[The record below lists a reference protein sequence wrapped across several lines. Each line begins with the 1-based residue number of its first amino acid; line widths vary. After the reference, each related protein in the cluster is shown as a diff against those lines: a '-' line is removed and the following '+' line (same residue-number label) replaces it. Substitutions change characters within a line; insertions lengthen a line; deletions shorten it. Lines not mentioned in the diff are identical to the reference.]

1 MSAIRTFALA
11 AVAAAAL
18 AGSAQAQSTTAT
30 PGNQPVA
37 GQRGHGRGRGGQLG
51 GFKELNLTDA
61 QRAQIKAIHTKYQ
74 AQNKASRDQ
83 AKPFIDAAR
92 AARQKGDTAAFR
104 SNMEKARQLSSGVR
118 QQEMNEVRAV
128 LTPEQRTKFDAAAA
142 QRKEKFANRGGKGR
156 RGRGNKPVKSGSL

>member
-37 GQRGHGRGRGGQLG
+37 GQRGHGRGGKMG
-51 GFKELNLTDA
+51 GFKDLNLTDA
-61 QRAQIKAIHTKYQ
+61 QKAQIKTIRTRYQ
-74 AQNKASRDQ
+74 SQNKASRDQ
-83 AKPFIDAAR
+83 TKPFMDAAR

-104 SNMEKARQLSSGVR
+104 SNMERARQVSSGVR
-118 QQEMNEVRAV
+118 TQEMNEIRAV

-142 QRKEKFANRGGKGR
+142 QRKQNFAKRGGKGGR
-156 RGRGNKPVKSGSL
+156 WRGNKPVKSGTV

>member
-30 PGNQPVA
+30 PATQPVA
-37 GQRGHGRGRGGQLG
+37 GHRGHGRGRGDQRA

-61 QRAQIKAIHTKYQ
+61 QKAQIKTIRTKYQ
-74 AQNKASRDQ
+74 AQNRASRDQ
-83 AKPFIDAAR
+83 AMPFIDAAR

-104 SNMEKARQLSSGVR
+104 SNMEKARQVSTSVR
-118 QQEMNEVRAV
+118 TLEMNEIRAV

-156 RGRGNKPVKSGSL
+156 HGRGGRPGKSGSF

>member
-37 GQRGHGRGRGGQLG
+37 GQRGHGRGRGAQRG
-51 GFKELNLTDA
+51 GFKDLNLTDA
-61 QRAQIKAIHTKYQ
+61 QKAQIKAIRTRYKD
-74 AQNKASRDQ
+74 QNKAARDQ

-104 SNMEKARQLSSGVR
+104 SNMEKARQVSSGAR
-118 QQEMNEVRAV
+118 AQELNEIRAV

-142 QRKEKFANRGGKGR
+142 QRKEKFEKRGGRGR
-156 RGRGNKPVKSGSL
+156 RGRGNRPVKAGE